1 MTSAYDKDLRKLTI
15 DTARELGMS
24 DFVREGVYIHVAGPS
39 YETPAE
45 SRFLRM
51 IGADS
56 VGMSTAP
63 EVVVA
68 RHCGIRVLGKQRRGR
83 ERGRASALMIHL
95 GAHPHRSL
103 PHHQHGDHVFRLA
116 SAGTLTQGGHGHC
129 QPQSRGHA
137 GTSEDC
143 HW

>member
-1 MTSAYDKDLRKLTI
+1 MTSAYDKDLRKLTM

-24 DFVREGVYIHVAGPS
+24 DFIREGVYIHLAGPS

-68 RHCGIRVLGKQRRGR
+68 RHCGIRVLGKSREEGGRGG
-83 ERGRASALMIHL
+83 E
-95 GAHPHRSL
+95 L
-103 PHHQHGDHVFRLA
+103 PH
-116 SAGTLTQGGHGHC
+116 
-129 QPQSRGHA
+129 
-137 GTSEDC
+137 
-143 HW
+143 

>member
-1 MTSAYDKDLRKLTI
+1 MSSAYDKDLRKLTM
-15 DTARELGMS
+15 DTAKELGMS
-24 DFVREGVYIHVAGPS
+24 DFIQEGVYVHVCGPS

-68 RHCGIRVLGKQRRGR
+68 THCGIRVLGKWGGRGWVVGMLEHVGRRGR
-83 ERGRASALMIHL
+83 QCYIGK
-95 GAHPHRSL
+95 
-103 PHHQHGDHVFRLA
+103 
-116 SAGTLTQGGHGHC
+116 
-129 QPQSRGHA
+129 
-137 GTSEDC
+137 
-143 HW
+143 W

>member
-1 MTSAYDKDLRKLTI
+1 MTSAYDKDLRKLTM

-24 DFVREGVYIHVAGPS
+24 DFIREGVYIHLAGPS

-68 RHCGIRVLGKQRRGR
+68 RHCGIRVLGKSLDRG
-83 ERGRASALMIHL
+83 GRASTLILHV
-95 GAHPHRSL
+95 GTHPPRSL
-103 PHHQHGDHVFRLA
+103 PHHQHGDHVL
-116 SAGTLTQGGHGHC
+116 
-129 QPQSRGHA
+129 
-137 GTSEDC
+137 
-143 HW
+143 

>member
-1 MTSAYDKDLRKLTI
+1 MTSAYDKDLRKLTM

-24 DFVREGVYIHVAGPS
+24 DFIREGVYIHLAGPS

-68 RHCGIRVLGKQRRGR
+68 RHCGIRVLGKSRDGG
-83 ERGRASALMIHL
+83 ESFHIDN
-95 GAHPHRSL
+95 PCWDT
-103 PHHQHGDHVFRLA
+103 P
-116 SAGTLTQGGHGHC
+116 TQVS
-129 QPQSRGHA
+129 PSSP
-137 GTSEDC
+137 T
-143 HW
+143 W